1 MDEKMLNKAA
11 EELGVPVEVLK
22 DMPEEILNEM
32 LDNDKL
38 FGIRMSKNNEWK
50 QYQELCEDAY
60 VREVDKENAVDL
72 LYFYPDQKM
81 VKFTRLQFKDESRTH
96 FNEVMVQVID
106 CNMAKFI
113 VEKLGE

>member
-22 DMPEEILNEM
+22 DMPEETLDDM

-50 QYQELCEDAY
+50 QFQELGETVY

-72 LYFYPDQKM
+72 LWFYPDQKM
-81 VKFTRLQFKDESRTH
+81 VKFSRLQFKDEDREH
-96 FNEVMVQVID
+96 FDEVMIPIID
-106 CNMAKFI
+106 YNMAKFI
-113 VEKLGE
+113 EEKLGE